1 MNNIFKV
8 AAFTLQEAFAKKLI
22 LALLILTVV
31 FLGLY
36 FYGAHALQENLTERA
51 AELGRERLRRA
62 DEIYA
67 TLSIMGLYVVNFLG
81 SLVGIML
88 GVSTLS
94 GEVESGLLMT
104 ILIKPLRRA
113 ELVLGKWLGLS
124 LVSLVYLALLG
135 LGVVYGTYWIT
146 GYLPADY
153 LKTILLMA
161 LGTWILLTSTV
172 LCSAVFPVLTSG
184 VVMFMVYALSW
195 TGGLVGNLG
204 KFTDTPLME
213 KIGLYS
219 HYIFPSD
226 AMWRFASYYL
236 QTRTMR
242 DLPPGIRDGNPLVGS
257 TEVQSGD
264 LVWAFFY
271 LVALLGLAIVVFRRR
286 DL

>member
-1 MNNIFKV
+1 MNSILKISG
-8 AAFTLQEAFAKKLI
+8 FTLQEAFAKKLI
-22 LALLILTVV
+22 LALLLLTVV

-36 FYGAHALQENLTERA
+36 FYGANALHNNLMERA
-51 AELGRERLRRA
+51 EELGRERLRRS
-62 DEIYA
+62 DEIYSSL
-67 TLSIMGLYVVNFLG
+67 TIMGLYIVNFLG

-104 ILIKPLRRA
+104 ILIKPIRRA
-113 ELVLGKWLGLS
+113 QLVLGKWLGLS
-124 LVSLVYLALLG
+124 VVSLVYLTLLS
-135 LGVVYGTYWIT
+135 LGVIYGTQMIT
-146 GYLPADY
+146 GYIPENY
-153 LKTILLMA
+153 WTTVLLMN

-172 LCSAVFPVLTSG
+172 LCSAIFPVLTSG

-204 KFTDTPLME
+204 KLTDTPLMVT
-213 KIGLYS
+213 IGNYA

-236 QTRTMR
+236 QTPTMR
-242 DLPPGIRDGNPLVGS
+242 MFREDRGGNPLIGNDPI
-257 TEVQSGD
+257 QSGD
-264 LVWAFFY
+264 LVWGFVY
-271 LVALLGLAIVVFRRR
+271 LALMLGLAVAVFQKR